1 MWAWSKMRAGFL
13 LVTLFVVAASC
24 SGSDSFQ
31 GTTLA
36 PGDVAPPFRL
46 VDQFGG
52 SVALSDF
59 AGDVVVLAFLY
70 TSCPD
75 VCPIV
80 TSTLR
85 RTHELLGDDVSQVSF
100 VAISVDPQR
109 DSVERAHRYSKDMDM
124 VDSWR
129 FLVGSEEQ
137 LTPIWQSYWLDPVR
151 DVTADL
157 QVPSHDNH
165 DEGDATAKGD
175 LETAVSAAPVDQ
187 TYLVGHTTPVFL
199 IDRQGYRRV
208 LFTSLSLDS
217 SSLVHDIRVLI
228 K

>member
-1 MWAWSKMRAGFL
+1 MRTGLL
-13 LVTLFVVAASC
+13 LVALLVVAASC
-24 SGSDSFQ
+24 AGSDSFQ

-36 PGDVAPPFRL
+36 RDDVAPPFRL

-52 SVALSDF
+52 SAGLSDF

-70 TSCPD
+70 TSCPN

-80 TSTLR
+80 AGTLR

-100 VAISVDPQR
+100 VAITVDPQR
-109 DSVERAHRYSKDMDM
+109 DSVKRAHQYSKEMDM
-124 VDSWR
+124 VDRWR

-137 LTPIWQSYWLDPVR
+137 LTPIWKSYWLDPLR
-151 DVTADL
+151 DATADL
-157 QVPSHDNH
+157 DVSAHG
-165 DEGDATAKGD
+165 EGDATAERGGKAGGS
-175 LETAVSAAPVDQ
+175 TAPVDQ
-187 TYLVGHTTPVFL
+187 GYLVSHTAPVFL

-208 LFTSLSLDS
+208 LFTSLSLDP